1 MKQLIQYIQEKL
13 HVSQYKVNDDRLADE
28 IIYVWAIKY
37 YKDINR
43 HIKDIRNT
51 VLEWI
56 KDNNVKKIDSYA
68 VKFAIEDMQKNNI
81 PKQIIIKYDKSD
93 KEIEDVYE
101 ILKSSDIKIM
111 LDINDKAWIIG
122 NKELISFNIDG
133 KGARMILK
141 K

>member
-1 MKQLIQYIQEKL
+1 MIKLKEYISEKL
-13 HVSQYKVNDDRLADE
+13 HVSQYKVNNDRLADE

-37 YKDINR
+37 YKDINK

-51 VLEWI
+51 VLKWI
-56 KDNNVKKIDSYA
+56 KDNDVKKIDSYA
-68 VKFAIEDMQKNNI
+68 VRFAIEDMEKNNI
-81 PKQIIIKYDKSD
+81 PKQITIKYDKSD
-93 KEIEDVYE
+93 KEIENAYE

-111 LDINDKAWIIG
+111 LDMNNAWIVG

>member
-1 MKQLIQYIQEKL
+1 MIQLKEYITEKL
-13 HVSQYKVNDDRLADE
+13 HVSQYKVHNDRLADE

-43 HIKDIRNT
+43 YIKDIRNT

-56 KDNNVKKIDSYA
+56 KDNDVKEIDSYA
-68 VKFAIEDMQKNNI
+68 VKFAIEDMEKNNI

-93 KEIEDVYE
+93 KEIEDAYE

-111 LDINDKAWIIG
+111 LDINDIAWIVG

>member
-1 MKQLIQYIQEKL
+1 MIQLKEYITEKL
-13 HVSQYKVNDDRLADE
+13 HISQYKVNNDKLADE

-51 VLEWI
+51 VLKWI
-56 KDNNVKKIDSYA
+56 KDNDVKKIDTYA
-68 VKFAIEDMQKNNI
+68 VRFAVEDMEKNNI
-81 PKQIIIKYDKSD
+81 PKQITIKYDKSD
-93 KEIEDVYE
+93 KEIEDAYE

-111 LDINDKAWIIG
+111 LNINDNAWIVG

>member
-1 MKQLIQYIQEKL
+1 MIQLKEYITEKL
-13 HVSQYKVNDDRLADE
+13 HVSQYKVNNNRLADE

-56 KDNNVKKIDSYA
+56 KNNNVKEIDSYA
-68 VKFAIEDMQKNNI
+68 VRYAIEDMEKHNI
-81 PKQIIIKYDKSD
+81 PREIIIKYDKSD
-93 KEIEDVYE
+93 KEVEDAYE
-101 ILKSSDIKIM
+101 ILKSDNIKIM
-111 LDINDKAWIIG
+111 LDMKNAWIVG